1 MRYHLDPAGETV
13 SNAGSS
19 EELQDNVARLEAEI
33 AALRGSRRRL
43 SEANHAERRAIERE
57 LHDGVQQHL
66 VALAVDL
73 QRLAGLIDGDR
84 NAAKALI
91 AEMRTNIREA
101 LDEASRLATRAYP
114 PVIDGRGL
122 AAALRAAANAAGIA
136 AYVEVPAAVDYP
148 PEITAALYWTWVD
161 GIAAAS
167 PGSESTISVLDAD
180 GGVTFVMTIAG
191 QHAGRDL
198 DRLRD
203 RIEALDGSLSL
214 DDRHDA
220 VARLQGW
227 LPLPR

>member
-19 EELQDNVARLEAEI
+19 EELQEIVARLEVEI
-33 AALRGSRRRL
+33 ASLRGSRRRL
-43 SEANHAERRAIERE
+43 AEANHSERRAIERD

-73 QRLAGLIDGDR
+73 QRLAGLIDRDED
-84 NAAKALI
+84 AAKALI
-91 AEMRTNIREA
+91 AEMRTNIRVALEEA
-101 LDEASRLATRAYP
+101 TRLATRAYP

-122 AAALRAAANAAGIA
+122 AAALRSAANEAGVAAL
-136 AYVEVPAAVDYP
+136 VEVPALVDHP

-161 GIAAAS
+161 AIAAAS
-167 PGSESTISVLDAD
+167 PGSESTISVFDTD
-180 GGVTFVMTIAG
+180 GGVTFAMTITG

-203 RIEALDGSLSL
+203 RIEALDGRLSL
-214 DDRHDA
+214 DDGNEA
-220 VARLQGW
+220 GTRLQGW